1 MKKYGL
7 TYWHDGEECDPPEPG
22 KGWIEICELDEDGI
36 ACGEI
41 AVVVNRM
48 MDNPGVCDWKVK
60 QAQMIVDALN
70 LYAKTESE
78 CV

>member
-7 TYWHDGEECDPPEPG
+7 HYWCDGEECDPPEPG
-22 KGWIEICELDEDGI
+22 KWWIEICELDEDGFV
-36 ACGEI
+36 GDEI
-41 AVVVNRM
+41 AIIVNRRL
-48 MDNPGVCDWKVK
+48 DDEDVCAQKVK
-60 QAQMIVDALN
+60 QAQVIVDALN